1 MARQEALIWAVAAL
15 SLSQVAQAL
24 DVERLDV
31 DFRGD
36 RYVVEFVAQLNVPAE
51 AVHAVLTDY
60 DAYPALDPRIQ
71 ESRVLG
77 RDGDHSVRLYTRMRG
92 CLGTLLCR
100 TMQRVE
106 DIQEMPDELLA
117 TAILDQSDVRFG
129 VTRSQWQA
137 KENGTQ
143 VVYRLEIMPKFWI
156 PPLFGPRLMVRT
168 LRAGTI
174 ELFTNVEK
182 AARER
187 NSTVAVNPHD

>member
-1 MARQEALIWAVAAL
+1 VARQEALIWAVAAL
-15 SLSQVAQAL
+15 SLSPVAHAL

-60 DAYPALDPRIQ
+60 DAYPALDPRIK

-77 RDGDHSVRLYTRMRG
+77 RDRDHSVRLYTRMRG

-106 DIQEMPDELLA
+106 DIHEMPDELLA

-156 PPLFGPRLMVRT
+156 PPLFGPRLMIST

-174 ELFTNVEK
+174 ELFTNVE
-182 AARER
+182 REAQTR
-187 NSTVAVNPHD
+187 TSTVASP